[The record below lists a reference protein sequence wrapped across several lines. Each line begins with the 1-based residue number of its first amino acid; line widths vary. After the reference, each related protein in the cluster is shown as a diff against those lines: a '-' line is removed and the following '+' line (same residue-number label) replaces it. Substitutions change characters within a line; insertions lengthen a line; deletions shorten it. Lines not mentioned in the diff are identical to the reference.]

1 MKIRNIVGRYTIFI
15 IIAVLS
21 ITVAGC
27 TSSTPQLVEVTR
39 IVPQTVFVT
48 QIVERVITAT
58 PIPPTPTPEPTP
70 TPQQTPTPSYLIWS
84 SPQVVEV
91 FKVAGLEVEG
101 TYTMTKD
108 DYGFAP
114 LVAIEGTRFLIPSLC
129 SDCGGRIMSFV
140 SLEDL
145 EKVREYYVSLGESSA
160 FLFSWTFAWDNIL
173 VQING
178 DLPEQ
183 QAQQYEIA
191 LNTME

>member
-1 MKIRNIVGRYTIFI
+1 MGGRSVYRYTFVIV
-15 IIAVLS
+15 IAVLS

-27 TSSTPQLVEVTR
+27 TSTSPQPVEVTR

-48 QIVERVITAT
+48 QIVERVITTT
-58 PIPPTPTPEPTP
+58 PIPPTPTPEPTS
-70 TPQQTPTPSYLIWS
+70 TPQQTPTPSYVIWS

-91 FKVAGLEVEG
+91 FNAAGLEAEG
-101 TYTMTKD
+101 TYEMTKD

-129 SDCGGRIMSFV
+129 SDCGGRIMSFG
-140 SLEDL
+140 SPEDL
-145 EKVREYYVSLGESSA
+145 EKVREYYVSMGEASA
-160 FLFSWTFAWDNIL
+160 FLFSWTFTRDNIL

-183 QAQQYEIA
+183 QAQQYEMA